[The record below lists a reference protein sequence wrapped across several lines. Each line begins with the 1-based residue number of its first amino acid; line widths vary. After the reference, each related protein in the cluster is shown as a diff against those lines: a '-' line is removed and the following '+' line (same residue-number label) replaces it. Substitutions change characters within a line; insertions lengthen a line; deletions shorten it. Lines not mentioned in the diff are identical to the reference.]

1 MNKADTLIGESVKQL
16 VSLVQNRPFRFK
28 ETKRANAARYLR
40 GLTTFEGL
48 SEEEISTLET
58 SLQVNF
64 PVIFRSYLQRL
75 GKARGDLFKGSEVE
89 PQKFKEY
96 RQWAEALLQENDVP
110 SFLTDTTIVF
120 LFHQGYSFTY
130 FEAAGMFD
138 APVYNY
144 TEGNVGPQKIAET
157 FSEFLDAEIQRMEH
171 LNQTLYLNGG
181 YFLTVNQQGIK
192 QTFPTRSSPIRPL
205 DSEDRFID

>member
-1 MNKADTLIGESVKQL
+1 MNKADKLIGESVKQL

-28 ETKRANAARYLR
+28 ETKRADAVRYLKQ
-40 GLTTFEGL
+40 LTIFAGL
-48 SEEEISTLET
+48 SEAEINALET
-58 SLQVNF
+58 SLEVNF
-64 PVIFRSYLQRL
+64 PTVFRSYLQSL
-75 GKARGDLFKGSEVE
+75 GKARGDLFKDSEGD

-110 SFLTDTTIVF
+110 SFLTYTTIVF
-120 LFHQGYSFTY
+120 LFHQGYSFTH

-144 TEGNVGPQKIAET
+144 TEGNVGSQKIAET

-205 DSEDRFID
+205 DGDDRFID

>member
-1 MNKADTLIGESVKQL
+1 MNKTSSIVEKVVSQL
-16 VSLVQNRPFRFK
+16 VALIQKRPFRFK
-28 ETKRANAARYLR
+28 GTKRADAARYLKQ
-40 GLTTFEGL
+40 LTIFEGL
-48 SEEEISTLET
+48 SEEETAALET
-58 SLQVNF
+58 ALRVNF
-64 PVIFRSYLQRL
+64 PVVFRSYLQRL
-75 GKARGDLFKGSEVE
+75 GKARGNLFKGSEVD

-110 SFLTDTTIVF
+110 SFLTDTTVVF
-120 LFHQGYSFTY
+120 LFHQGYRFTY

-181 YFLTVNQQGIK
+181 YVLTVNRQGIK